1 MEKKLTAAEEMLIQC
16 YNEQVAALLRRIE
29 RNQGMQARITA
40 ESMLL
45 QHISHKANM
54 HYQGEHR
61 DAFIATL
68 TIMLFNMTQPQRTEQ
83 PRPS

>member
-1 MEKKLTAAEEMLIQC
+1 MEKKLTDAEEMLIHYYDHHVGLQ
-16 YNEQVAALLRRIE
+16 LRRIE
-29 RNQGMQARITA
+29 QHQGLQARITA

>member
-45 QHISHKANM
+45 QHISHNASQR
-54 HYQGEHR
+54 YQGEHR

-68 TIMLFNMTQPQRTEQ
+68 SIMLFNMTQPQRTEQ

>member
-54 HYQGEHR
+54 HYQG
-61 DAFIATL
+61 
-68 TIMLFNMTQPQRTEQ
+68 
-83 PRPS
+83 

>member
-68 TIMLFNMTQPQRTEQ
+68 TIMLFNMTRPQRTEQ